1 MSDKLSIEL
10 EPRVDN
16 DGNTFYIGRIKG
28 PFLIDAKDGI
38 AFMIFTAEPGSEC
51 LQICPMTQ
59 KRDRNAFNDNS
70 TK

>member
-10 EPRVDN
+10 EARVDN
-16 DGNTFYIGRIKG
+16 DGNTYWIGRLKG
-28 PFLIDAKDGI
+28 PILIDAKEGV
-38 AFMIFTAEPGSEC
+38 AFMIFTSIPGEEV